1 MAGHYHPGVSLQAQ
15 EVRCS
20 YGRREVLR
28 GVSHEC
34 VPGRVCAVVGPNA
47 AGKTTLL
54 RVLLG
59 VVRPSAGRVML
70 DGVPVHRVSARDRAS
85 RVAYIPQQPT
95 LSESLSVRQVVEL
108 GRYALGRS
116 TEVCARAIEAVELQ
130 DRADEP
136 FRVLSAGLQQRAT
149 LARALAQ
156 LDAFGEDA
164 VPGKVLLADEPF
176 AAMDPKHTV
185 STMGLFRRLARA
197 GTSVVL
203 VLHDL
208 TTALRHADD
217 ALLLSGDGVVTA
229 SGPVETVLTPEHLE
243 RVFETGFV
251 RLDGPG
257 GAAIVPLEQG
267 VREAPDTTGQR
278 HYTQGTWAPAASGSN
293 T

>member
-1 MAGHYHPGVSLQAQ
+1 MAGHYHRGVSLQAH

-34 VPGRVCAVVGPNA
+34 VPGRVCAVLGPNA
-47 AGKTTLL
+47 AGKSTLL

-59 VVRPSAGRVML
+59 VVRPSAGRVTL
-70 DGVPVHRVSARDRAS
+70 DGVPIHRVSARTRAA

-95 LSESLSVRQVVEL
+95 LSEPLSVRQVVEL

-116 TEVCARAIEAVELQ
+116 AAACARAIEAVELQ

-156 LDAFGEDA
+156 LDPSDGA
-164 VPGKVLLADEPF
+164 PGSGRVLLADEPC

-185 STMGLFRRLARA
+185 STMALFRRLAQA
-197 GTSVVL
+197 GVAVVL

-217 ALLLSGDGVVTA
+217 ALLLSGRGLVTA
-229 SGPVETVLTPEHLE
+229 AGPVERVLTPEHLE
-243 RVFETGFV
+243 EVFETGFA
-251 RLDGPG
+251 RIDGPG
-257 GAAIVPLEQG
+257 GAAIVPLEPGLGAGSVTQD
-267 VREAPDTTGQR
+267 RD
-278 HYTQGTWAPAASGSN
+278 HYA
-293 T
+293 